1 MSLPLF
7 KQRDA
12 LKDYNCYQDFV
23 VFSSSR
29 QPPSVTGAGQ
39 PAKRLSRIGWAFE
52 AGGTMNAKT
61 TWALP
66 TGQKGQK
73 GDRAT
78 LASTRES
85 TAAVALG
92 FGNSLAHHG

>member
-7 KQRDA
+7 KQIKWDA
-12 LKDYNCYQDFV
+12 LKDDDCYQDFV

-29 QPPSVTGAGQ
+29 QPPSVTVAGQ

-61 TWALP
+61 TWAEGRLWP
-66 TGQKGQK
+66 QHVSQRLQWHWGSEIHWHTMVKG
-73 GDRAT
+73 
-78 LASTRES
+78 
-85 TAAVALG
+85 
-92 FGNSLAHHG
+92 

>member
-29 QPPSVTGAGQ
+29 RPPSVTGAGQ

-61 TWALP
+61 TWAEGRP
-66 TGQKGQK
+66 CN
-73 GDRAT
+73 
-78 LASTRES
+78 
-85 TAAVALG
+85 
-92 FGNSLAHHG
+92 FGLNT